1 MPVASIDRTITFEQ
15 ISIRFSYFSVRN
27 RQVLFANILTVIYE
41 YGLEVL
47 GLRHS
52 TNSMYVSKNLESEAD
67 R

>member
-47 GLRHS
+47 GLS